1 MDIYT
6 YMDES
11 IIQDTIINSKIL
23 NFKDN
28 QMDDLIEEIETSII
42 HIRLQKRSGKKSI
55 TTISGLKD
63 PKNSM
68 VEMRKKFSCG
78 GSIMNGDIVQL
89 QGDLR
94 KEIHAHLIAAGM
106 SSTYIFIHGY

>member
-1 MDIYT
+1 MSELTD
-6 YMDES
+6 
-11 IIQDTIINSKIL
+11 QDATINSKIL

-28 QMDDLIEEIETSII
+28 LMDDFIEEIEASII

-55 TTISGLKD
+55 TTISGLKN

-78 GSIMNGDIVQL
+78 GSVVSDDIVQL